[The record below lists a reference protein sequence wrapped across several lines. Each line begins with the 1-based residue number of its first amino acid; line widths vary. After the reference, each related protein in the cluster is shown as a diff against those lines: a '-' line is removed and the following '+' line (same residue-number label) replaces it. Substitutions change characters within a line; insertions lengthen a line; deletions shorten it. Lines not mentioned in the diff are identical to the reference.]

1 MKVDYPRVTH
11 PFATQTSL
19 LLLIKKFAFDLHVLS
34 TPPAFVLSQNQTLR
48 KKTAIPP
55 RRDQSFELSNL
66 TTVLLFATST
76 PFARDAVAIGS
87 FLTPKHQENSNS
99 LTYRTIQ
106 SLRLFRPP
114 TLSRAGLQ
122 ISISENNF
130 PAIFSVKIGLRTQK
144 NDADN
149 GGPSN

>member
-1 MKVDYPRVTH
+1 MKVNCPRVTH

-48 KKTAIPP
+48 KKTAVPP
-55 RRDQSFELSNL
+55 KRNQSFELSNL

-106 SLRLFRPP
+106 SLRLLDPVLQDFRFRFQR
-114 TLSRAGLQ
+114 TK
-122 ISISENNF
+122 F
-130 PAIFSVKIGLRTQK
+130 PAIFQK
-144 NDADN
+144 KSTWEPRRPRRR
-149 GGPSN
+149 GCSSN